1 MRVSTGC
8 EIDVGIWRG
17 GPVTFGRG
25 RLVPVHLR
33 IEDAVAHD
41 GGEGGGL
48 GLEVAL
54 EERLVQLLHDGHQR
68 LLHGTLLVSHAE
80 TTDHDATCVP
90 FDPLP
95 ERC

>member
-1 MRVSTGC
+1 MGLA
-8 EIDVGIWRG
+8 
-17 GPVTFGRG
+17 FGLR
-25 RLVPVHLR
+25 RLVPVHLG
-33 IEDAVAHD
+33 IEDTAADD
-41 GGEGGGL
+41 GGECGGL

-68 LLHGTLLVSHAE
+68 LLHGTLLVSHTE

-90 FDPLP
+90 CDPLP